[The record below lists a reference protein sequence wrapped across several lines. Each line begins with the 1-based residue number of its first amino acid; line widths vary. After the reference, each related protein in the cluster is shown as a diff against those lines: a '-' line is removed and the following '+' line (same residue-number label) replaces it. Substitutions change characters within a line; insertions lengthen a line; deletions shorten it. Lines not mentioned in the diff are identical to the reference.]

1 MILRFLII
9 VVMLT
14 FSYPAYVL
22 ADILHG
28 QVVKVADGDTI
39 TLQDDQ
45 GQKHRIRLAGIDAP
59 EMNQPY
65 GFSSHNNL
73 RSLVA
78 RRFVMVEYEKRDR
91 YKRIVG
97 KVLVDGL
104 DVCLEQVKAGLAWH
118 YKFYQREQS
127 KRDRHLYTE
136 HENDAQLNLLG
147 LWADSEPMPPWE
159 WRRR

>member
-1 MILRFLII
+1 
-9 VVMLT
+9 MLMFT
-14 FSYPAYVL
+14 CSSPAYAH
-22 ADILHG
+22 ADTING

-39 TLQDDQ
+39 TILDGQ

-78 RRFVMVEYEKRDR
+78 GRFVMVEYEKRDR

-127 KRDRHLYTE
+127 QQDRRLYTE
-136 HENDAQLNLLG
+136 HENDAQLKLLG

>member
-1 MILRFLII
+1 MIRPLLII
-9 VVMLT
+9 LMIT
-14 FSYPAYVL
+14 FSSPAHVH
-22 ADILHG
+22 ADILNG
-28 QVVKVADGDTI
+28 QVVMVTDGDTL
-39 TLQDDQ
+39 TVQDDQ
-45 GQKHRIRLAGIDAP
+45 GRKHRIRLAGIDAP
-59 EMNQPY
+59 EMSQPY
-65 GFSSHNNL
+65 GFRSHNNL

-78 RRFVMVEYEKRDR
+78 GRFVMVEYEKRDR

-104 DVCLEQVKAGLAWH
+104 DVCLEQVKAGMAWH

-127 KRDRHLYTE
+127 QQDRRLYTD

-147 LWADSEPMPPWE
+147 LWADPEPMPPWE